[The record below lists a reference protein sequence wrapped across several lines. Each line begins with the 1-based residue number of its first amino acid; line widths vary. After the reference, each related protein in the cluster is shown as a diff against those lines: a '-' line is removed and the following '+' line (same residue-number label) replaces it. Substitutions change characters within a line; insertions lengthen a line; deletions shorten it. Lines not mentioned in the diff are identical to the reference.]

1 MGRDVGYTTMIFRS
15 FSPAPRPINYW
26 EVMNHLKPDS
36 ETISNAKI
44 AFSTVC
50 KGREGRFKP
59 WEVKGA
65 FLRGSQSCGWA
76 CVVFLFSPLQGHWAA
91 LEASRWSI
99 HSPCPMLTIQ
109 KSYDNNKSIFFFW
122 GKLVC
127 ITRSTSKLY
136 QAGFPQ
142 HLGAAE
148 ILMQIYNLALFQV
161 VFLHTSG
168 GEKTWYTTLF
178 GFFVVF
184 IKFFKISQNYTHYKL
199 NLHIFQWKIEI
210 S

>member
-1 MGRDVGYTTMIFRS
+1 MLDTQLWYSGVTVLHQGPSITERWWTTWS
-15 FSPAPRPINYW
+15 QT
-26 EVMNHLKPDS
+26 VKPSAMQGLLFPLSAREEREDS
-36 ETISNAKI
+36 S
-44 AFSTVC
+44 
-50 KGREGRFKP
+50 P

-76 CVVFLFSPLQGHWAA
+76 WVMFLFSPLQGHWAA

-109 KSYDNNKSIFFFW
+109 KSYDNNKLIFFFW
-122 GKLVC
+122 GKLAC
-127 ITRSTSKLY
+127 ITGSTSKLY

-161 VFLHTSG
+161 VFLHTLAG
-168 GEKTWYTTLF
+168 GKNLIYNTIR
-178 GFFVVF
+178 VF
-184 IKFFKISQNYTHYKL
+184 CCFYK
-199 NLHIFQWKIEI
+199 IFQDITKLHTL
-210 S
+210 